1 MIHGDVNESNIIV
14 HAVPKQNSPTKESRV
29 YDVSALID
37 FNDVVLSY
45 TAFDVAICIAYM
57 SIQCEDFDQRDVG
70 GHVLAGYLSVRSLNE
85 TERDVMKVCVCARV
99 AQSLIMGAY
108 TYHMDPSNSYV
119 LNTAARGWP
128 LVSLLWETPKHE
140 LDARWKKIIEEY
152 EDLWN

>member
-85 TERDVMKVCVCARV
+85 TERDVMKICVCARV

-140 LDARWKKIIEEY
+140 LDARWEKIIEEY
-152 EDLWN
+152 EDL